1 MTHSFLPIL
10 IMLAIA
16 LALGVVMLALNWV
29 IGRQQRNPSNLS
41 PYESGVPL
49 LDENRKRVN
58 VRFYQIAMLF
68 ILFDIEAAFL
78 YPWAVIYRGM
88 ISWYLFEEMLLFI
101 LLLGVGYVYVWKK
114 KAFDWKSDRMADLH
128 PDNPYAPDR
137 FAEPA
142 KLAATTSPDD
152 AMKRFEYILARYPTK
167 EAALLP
173 TLHL

>member
-49 LDENRKRVN
+49 LDVNRKRVN

-78 YPWAVIYRGM
+78 YPWAVIYRDASRGPAAWF
-88 ISWYLFEEMLLFI
+88 IFSEMLVFI
-101 LLLGVGYVYVWKK
+101 VLLAVGYVYCWKK
-114 KAFDWKSDRMADLH
+114 RTFDW
-128 PDNPYAPDR
+128 
-137 FAEPA
+137 
-142 KLAATTSPDD
+142 T
-152 AMKRFEYILARYPTK
+152 
-167 EAALLP
+167 
-173 TLHL
+173 